1 MEKPNKIA
9 YTIGQIVGTVF
20 IGSLGACLC
29 GLAIGLTIKFLMWIF

>member
-9 YTIGQIVGTVF
+9 YTIGHIVGTVL
-20 IGSLGACLC
+20 IGSVGACIS